1 MTASL
6 RVTRCVLTSRRLH
19 RHLGWSRRV
28 RHAPLPRETTS
39 RPVKA
44 KPSRNEDAADDLV
57 SVWGGLEIPKPLLTT
72 YIPVVLVV
80 AILAYLDAAFSGDW
94 VRIGVLSS
102 SQEQFLRDFCI
113 VGVAIHA
120 LLGVAAAKVSRDRG
134 ERTWALRGL
143 KTFVV
148 GIVSFT
154 EVIHLPEDA

>member
-6 RVTRCVLTSRRLH
+6 RVSRCALTASRLSRRH
-19 RHLGWSRRV
+19 HGTNAPFSRNLTPLDRTTVV
-28 RHAPLPRETTS
+28 RQ
-39 RPVKA
+39 A
-44 KPSRNEDAADDLV
+44 KPETDEAADLV

-72 YIPVVLVV
+72 YIPVVLVL

-94 VRIGVLSS
+94 SRIGVLST

-120 LLGVAAAKVSRDRG
+120 VLGVAAAKISRDRG
-134 ERTWALRGL
+134 EQTWALRGF

-154 EVIHLPEDA
+154 EVVHLPEDA